1 MNVVRKDFRLNLFTK
16 QDVSVL
22 VCFEMG
28 SCYLFHADPESHL
41 LLSVLN

>member
-1 MNVVRKDFRLNLFTK
+1 MNAVRRDFRLNLFTK

-28 SCYLFHADPESHL
+28 SCCQVHVDPESNL
-41 LLSVLN
+41 FISVLN